1 MYFYI
6 IQNFVGE
13 RVVMGQIHAADLSI
27 ALNNNLYKPK
37 ENKLKIITHAAF
49 LAHGRQSNSYLT
61 TLFQWCI

>member
-37 ENKLKIITHAAF
+37 ENKLFFAVSQVPSTSGSK
-49 LAHGRQSNSYLT
+49 R
-61 TLFQWCI
+61 